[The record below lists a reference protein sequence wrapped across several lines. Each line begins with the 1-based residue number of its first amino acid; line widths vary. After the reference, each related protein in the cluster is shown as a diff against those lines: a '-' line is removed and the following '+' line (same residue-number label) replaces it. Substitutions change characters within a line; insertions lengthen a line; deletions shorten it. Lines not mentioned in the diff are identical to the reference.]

1 MMNGNTT
8 SPYTRLNADKLAPWL
23 LRIMISA
30 PPDGALRYNARYD
43 EHWLVVGARQPLVHV
58 RIDGCMNGWL
68 LGPLSGTG
76 AVWLVE
82 WVALAQTVAQA
93 LGLAWLL
100 VLLWSLQRS
109 RAAQA

>member
-1 MMNGNTT
+1 LDT
-8 SPYTRLNADKLAPWL
+8 
-23 LRIMISA
+23 I
-30 PPDGALRYNARYD
+30 
-43 EHWLVVGARQPLVHV
+43 QPLVHV
-58 RIDGCMNGWL
+58 RIDGCVNGWI
-68 LGPLSGTG
+68 LGPESSGNG

-109 RAAQA
+109 RVAQA